1 MPELPEVETAR
12 RGISPH
18 VKNQR
23 VIQVRVYQP
32 KLRWSVPKEVHEI
45 EGHVI
50 KEVARRGKYLLLE
63 SKVGTIMIHLGMSGN
78 VRICDKALSPEKH
91 DHVDIELE
99 NALML
104 RLHDPRRFGSVLWAE
119 NSAVHPLIKNLGP
132 EPLSSEFTALDLYTR
147 SRSRKVNI
155 KSYIMNSHIVVG
167 VGNIYASES
176 LFMAG
181 INPKISAGR
190 ISLKRYEKLV
200 FAIKTVLSLA
210 IDQGGTTLKDFV
222 NADGDTGYFQLKL
235 SVYGRVDKPCPQ
247 CSKPVRQF
255 TQSQRSTF
263 YCPQCQK

>member
-18 VKNQR
+18 IKNQR
-23 VIQVRVYQP
+23 VVSVRVYQP
-32 KLRWSVPKEVHEI
+32 TLRWSVPQEVHDI

-50 KEVARRGKYLLLE
+50 KEVSRRGKYLLLE
-63 SKVGTIMIHLGMSGN
+63 SKVGTVIIHLGMSGN
-78 VRICDKALSPEKH
+78 VRICDKSLSPEKH

-99 NALML
+99 NSLIL
-104 RLHDPRRFGSVLWAE
+104 RLHDPRRFGSVLWAK
-119 NSAVHPLIKNLGP
+119 NSAKHPLIKNLGP
-132 EPLSSEFTALDLYTR
+132 EPLSSEFTAQGLYAR

-176 LFMAG
+176 LFTAG

-210 IDQGGTTLKDFV
+210 IEQGGTTLKDFV

-235 SVYGRVDKPCPQ
+235 SVYGRAGEPCPQ